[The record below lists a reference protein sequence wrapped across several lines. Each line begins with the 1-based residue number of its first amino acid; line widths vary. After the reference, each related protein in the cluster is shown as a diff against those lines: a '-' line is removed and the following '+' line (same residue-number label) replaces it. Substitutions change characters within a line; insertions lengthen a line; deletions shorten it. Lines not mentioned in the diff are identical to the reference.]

1 MRHSHLQ
8 FNLKPHAGK
17 RARGASRR
25 ARASDILLGMAVMMF
40 FIWLAAYGFTHIF
53 AAA

>member
-1 MRHSHLQ
+1 MRPSHLQ
-8 FNLKPHAGK
+8 FNIKPHAGK

-40 FIWLAAYGFTHIF
+40 IMWLAAYALSHIF